1 MDSGGLGVDARS
13 LNSLRRQAGENP
25 REAVRQAAE
34 QFEALFMR
42 QLLKTMRASIPQG
55 GITGSAGEK
64 MAQEM
69 LDDRLSTHMV
79 GQPGGL
85 TDTLVRHL
93 SHYMPEGKTPD
104 VMAPQGAPSLLSFR
118 ADRTASLAGTTVG
131 QIQRNQSNA
140 AINSQDISSNAMP
153 AALAEALAAGRGA
166 QPTTREGRFVER
178 LWDHAKAAEQATGV
192 PASFIL
198 GQAALESGWGKG
210 EMRHADGRPAFNLF
224 GIKAGSRWQG
234 ETVEVMTT
242 EYVNGNKVRQTDHFR
257 AYNSYEESFNDWINL
272 MTRHPRYENVLLNA
286 TSPASFAQGLQSAGY
301 ATDPAYADKLQRVI
315 QRTIELQ
322 QELV

>member
-1 MDSGGLGVDARS
+1 MDTGGLGVDARS
-13 LNSLRRQAGENP
+13 LDSLRRQAGENP

-93 SHYMPEGKTPD
+93 SHYMPEGKKPD

-118 ADRTASLAGTTVG
+118 ADRPGNLAGTTVG
-131 QIQRNQSNA
+131 QIQRNQSEPA
-140 AINSQDISSNAMP
+140 MNSHDISSNAMP
-153 AALAEALAAGRGA
+153 AALAEALAAGRGVP
-166 QPTTREGRFVER
+166 PTTREGRFVER

-192 PASFIL
+192 PAPFIL

-234 ETVEVMTT
+234 QTVEVMTT
-242 EYVNGNKVRQTDHFR
+242 EYIDGKKVRQIDHFR

-315 QRTIELQ
+315 RRTIELQ